1 MKKILVVDD
10 DEDVLLMLKTFLQLK
25 GYEPRA
31 SRSCEEWLAIFYA
44 FRPDVV
50 ILDVNVGTEDGRDM
64 CRKIKEHAEY
74 RHIPVIMVSANA
86 SGLKS
91 YNEYGANAVLEK
103 PFNFSKLVKLIDTA
117 WPSDAGVN

>member
-25 GYEPRA
+25 GYETVG
-31 SRSCEEWLAIFYA
+31 SHSCAEGLDIFYA

-50 ILDVNVGTEDGRDM
+50 ILDVNVGTEDGREM
-64 CRKIKEHAEY
+64 CRKIKEQAEY
-74 RHIPVIMVSANA
+74 RHIPVVMISANS

-91 YNEYGANAVLEK
+91 YSDYGANAALEK
-103 PFNFSKLVKLIDTA
+103 PFNFSKLVALIDTA
-117 WPSDAGVN
+117 WPSAS